1 MERRNDN
8 ETAEGTERKPSWIKV
23 RLPNGREFWD
33 VKQLVEGKNLFTVCE
48 EAHCPNRY
56 ECWNQGTA
64 TFMIAGERCTR
75 ACVFCA
81 TRTAMPG
88 PLDPEESQHVAEAV
102 VHMKLRHA
110 VITMVTRDDLP
121 DGAAAHFAQVIR
133 AVRKAS
139 PSTIIEVLASDLNE
153 KPSSIQTL
161 MAARPHIFGHNL
173 ETVERLPPIVLFRAQ
188 YRRSLRVLRMALEC
202 VDGKVSTKS
211 GIMLGL
217 GETEEELFRSMDDLL
232 EHGVTVLTLGQYL
245 RPSRNHLPVVKY
257 VHPDDFARYEEVA
270 RSKGFRHV
278 ASGPLVRSSYH
289 AANFTPEADVLEAI
303 NEDLRKSGEL

>member
-1 MERRNDN
+1 
-8 ETAEGTERKPSWIKV
+8 
-23 RLPNGREFWD
+23 
-33 VKQLVEGKNLFTVCE
+33 
-48 EAHCPNRY
+48 
-56 ECWNQGTA
+56 
-64 TFMIAGERCTR
+64 
-75 ACVFCA
+75 
-81 TRTAMPG
+81 
-88 PLDPEESQHVAEAV
+88 
-102 VHMKLRHA
+102 
-110 VITMVTRDDLP
+110 MVTRDDLP

-173 ETVERLPPIVLFRAQ
+173 ETVERLTPIVRFRAQ

-303 NEDLRKSGEL
+303 NEDLRKAGEL